1 MVLDKSKKEG
11 NMPNT
16 QEMIDKLTEAR
27 RLVKARPCDTSLD
40 GTIEGLMS
48 DVETA
53 LNKILENEGAQKD
66 AA

>member
-1 MVLDKSKKEG
+1 
-11 NMPNT
+11 MPNT